1 VSTNTP
7 PETPG
12 ANNYVGNV
20 SWTRGDE
27 FRSILRNQHRD
38 IVGMPA
44 GSITAFAGSAA
55 PTGWLLCDGSEIP
68 RAKYAALFKVLGTAY
83 GTPSTG
89 DVFKV
94 PDLRGRAPIGPN
106 SDSTAANTATRNVGD
121 KGGDTRLQ
129 THTHGVSGNT
139 DPGGAHEH
147 QVSTTING
155 DWAGI
160 ATGYGQGGWAVAD
173 NPGYNNNTSH
183 LYAAGVGNH
192 THPIS
197 LTSSDHNQSVGTGQ
211 NMPPFIVLNYLIK
224 T

>member
-1 VSTNTP
+1 MSTNTP
-7 PETPG
+7 SETPT
-12 ANNYVGNV
+12 ADEYASNV

-38 IVGMPA
+38 IIGLPA
-44 GSITAFAGSAA
+44 GSITAYAGSAA
-55 PTGWLLCDGSEIP
+55 PTGWLLCDGSEVP
-68 RAKYAALFKVLGTAY
+68 RAKYAALFKVLGTTY

-89 DVFKV
+89 DVFKL

-121 KGGDTRLQ
+121 KGGDTRIQ
-129 THTHGVSGNT
+129 SHTHTGSGT
-139 DPGGAHEH
+139 TGGGGAHGH

-160 ATGYGQGGWAVAD
+160 STGAGEGGWAVAD
-173 NPGYNNNTSH
+173 NPGYNNNVSH
-183 LYAAGVGNH
+183 LYAPPVGDH
-192 THPIS
+192 THGYS
-197 LTSSDHNQSVGTGQ
+197 FTTSDHSQPTGSAQ